1 MTTASTRDE
10 IPIMFPQPLRL
21 ELARRH
27 ARLSQAELAQ
37 ALGVSTNTVNRYE
50 RDQVSPKRSVV
61 MAWSMVT
68 GVSLA
73 WLETGEA
80 PPPDGGGA
88 SIVRHQGLEP
98 RTRWFG
104 VSHA

>member
-1 MTTASTRDE
+1 M
-10 IPIMFPQPLRL
+10 
-21 ELARRH
+21 
-27 ARLSQAELAQ
+27 AQ
-37 ALGVSTNTVNRYE
+37 ALEVAPLSVTRWEREQRTPKAHVLMSWALVCGVDLN
-50 RDQVSPKRSVV
+50 
-61 MAWSMVT
+61 
-68 GVSLA
+68 

-104 VSHA
+104 VSHALTTVAA